1 MASAETEMR
10 LLDIGGKL
18 LASHFIDKNNG
29 IINGMHVDGEHLFI
43 VTSQKHMVVFD
54 VLQQKR
60 VGGYFNDL
68 TFSPKDKLPDEKGL
82 SCVVSVND
90 GLFIAVGG

>member
-1 MASAETEMR
+1 
-10 LLDIGGKL
+10 
-18 LASHFIDKNNG
+18 
-29 IINGMHVDGEHLFI
+29 
-43 VTSQKHMVVFD
+43 MVVFD

-82 SCVVSVND
+82 SSIVSVND
-90 GLFIAVGG
+90 GVFIAVGG